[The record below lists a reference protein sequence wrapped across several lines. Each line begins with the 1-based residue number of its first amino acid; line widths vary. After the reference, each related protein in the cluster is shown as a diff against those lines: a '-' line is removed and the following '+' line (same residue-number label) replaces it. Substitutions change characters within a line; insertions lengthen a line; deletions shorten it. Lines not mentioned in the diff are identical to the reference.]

1 MKILVVNWRCPK
13 NPEMG
18 GAEVHMHEIFKR
30 VAAKGHSV
38 TYVAH
43 SFKGAPAKEILDG
56 VEIRRTGNKYIFNH
70 QFKSYY
76 KRKLAKEKFDLIVD
90 DISKIPLGIPEYINK
105 PVVGIIHHFH
115 GTSLYQELP
124 KLLAN
129 YIIRSEKMI
138 PKIYRETPIFA
149 VSESTKRELIELGQP
164 ESKIDI
170 LYNAIDHTL
179 FDNINGDKY
188 STPTISYIGRIKK
201 YKNLE
206 AVIDALPKVI
216 EKIPNIKLK
225 IGGIGDHVPNL
236 QKYVLQKGLNNNVEF
251 LGYLSE
257 EDKAKEMAKSWLFVT
272 MALKEGW
279 GITVIEANAAGTPV
293 IGSNVPGLRDSIK
306 DEITGKLVGLNN
318 SQKLSDLLIELLSDR
333 SKLYNMSAE
342 AKKWASKFTWDAS
355 AEHFLNK
362 VVEWY
367 PQLKSLQ

>member
-30 VAAKGHSV
+30 VVAKGHSV

-43 SFKGAPAKEILDG
+43 NFKGAEQKEILDG
-56 VEIRRTGNKYIFNH
+56 IEIRRTGNKFLFNR

-76 KRKLAKEKFDLIVD
+76 KKYLAQEKFDLIVD
-90 DISKIPLGIPEYINK
+90 DISKIPLGIPTYISK
-105 PVVGIIHHFH
+105 PVVGIIHHIH
-115 GTSLYQELP
+115 GKSLYKELP

-138 PKIYRETPIFA
+138 PKLYRNTPIFA
-149 VSESTKRELIELGQP
+149 VSESTKNELIELGQP

-170 LYNAIDHTL
+170 LYNAIDHDL
-179 FDNINGDKY
+179 FDKIKIDKY
-188 STPTISYIGRIKK
+188 FEPTICYIGRIKK

-206 AVIDALPKVI
+206 AIIDVIPKILEV
-216 EKIPNIKLK
+216 IPNLRLN
-225 IGGIGDHVPNL
+225 IGGSGDHVQNL
-236 QKYVLQKGLNNNVEF
+236 KEYVNQKGLQNNIEF

-257 EDKAKEMAKSWLFVT
+257 EQKAKEMAKSWLFVT

-293 IGSNVPGLRDSIK
+293 IGSDVPGLRDSIK
-306 DEITGKLVGLNN
+306 NNITGKLVDLNDPK
-318 SQKLSDLLIELLSDR
+318 KLSMVLIDLMNDKE
-333 SKLYNMSAE
+333 KLNSMSNE
-342 AKKWASKFTWDAS
+342 AKNWASNFTWDKS
-355 AEHFLNK
+355 ADHFLEK
-362 VVEWY
+362 VFEWY
-367 PQLKSLQ
+367 PNLRN